1 MMNSN
6 GKPPKIIYGT
16 AWKETRT
23 ADLVHLALSKG
34 FRAIDTA
41 CQPKHYHE
49 PGVGEGLRRAYSD
62 GIKREDLFLQTK
74 FTPLSGQ
81 DPQSIPYDHNAGL
94 KDQVLESMEVSKK
107 NLGTK
112 VIDSLV
118 LHSPMN
124 SWYELAEVW
133 ETFEG
138 IVSKGEAVQIGI
150 SNCYDLR
157 VLEKLVQDSN
167 VKPSFVQNRLYQQS
181 AYDFELRKFCLENKI
196 LYQSFWTLSANPHIL
211 QSEIMMDIAHRR
223 ERTSAQIFFRYLS
236 QQNIVPLTGTTSE
249 KHMEEDLSIFEFEL
263 DEEECGLINALGPFI

>member
-1 MMNSN
+1 MMNSD
-6 GKPPKIIYGT
+6 GKKPKIIYGT
-16 AWKETRT
+16 AWKENRT

-41 CQPKHYHE
+41 CQPKHYSE

-81 DPQSIPYDHNAGL
+81 DPLSIPYDHNAGL
-94 KDQVLESMEVSKK
+94 KDQVLESLEVSKK
-107 NLGTK
+107 NLGTET
-112 VIDSLV
+112 IDSLV

-133 ETFEG
+133 ETFES
-138 IVSKGEAVQIGI
+138 IVGKGEAVQIGI

-157 VLEKLVQDSN
+157 VLEKLFQDSRI
-167 VKPSFVQNRLYQQS
+167 KPSFVQNRFYQQS
-181 AYDFELRKFCLENKI
+181 GYDFDLRKFCLENKI

-211 QSEIMMDIAHRR
+211 QNEIMMEIAGKR
-223 ERTSAQIFFRYLS
+223 EKTSAQVLFRYLS
-236 QQNIVPLTGTTSE
+236 QQNIVPLTGTKSE
-249 KHMEEDLSIFEFEL
+249 KHMEEDLSIFEFVL
-263 DEEECGLINALGPFI
+263 DEEECALINGLGPFT